1 MIVELVTK
9 GVIFVI
15 SLESSKKGELDA
27 IIALSAVIR
36 GGTPHV
42 KYDVDEDVKS
52 LGYLVLGFGISVSFG
67 VLTVDIIEQAIE

>member
-1 MIVELVTK
+1 MFRL
-9 GVIFVI
+9 GN
-15 SLESSKKGELDA
+15 SKKGEMNA
-27 IIALSAVIR
+27 VIAVSAVIR

-67 VLTVDIIEQAIE
+67 VLTVDIIEQAIK